1 MCQVFNSRS
10 SELKSKKASYGEN
23 RLACV
28 NSSHVLKDA
37 SFNRGH
43 TEEILLPG
51 LERVLGMLVSVK
63 GETVHPGEKIT

>member
-1 MCQVFNSRS
+1 
-10 SELKSKKASYGEN
+10 
-23 RLACV
+23 
-28 NSSHVLKDA
+28 VLKDA